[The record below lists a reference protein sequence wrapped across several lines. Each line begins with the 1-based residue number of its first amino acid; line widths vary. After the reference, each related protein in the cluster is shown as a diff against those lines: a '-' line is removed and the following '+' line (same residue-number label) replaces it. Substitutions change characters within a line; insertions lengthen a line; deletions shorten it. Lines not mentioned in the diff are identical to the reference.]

1 MFHTPSSV
9 CKLFTKEFHAIYIY
23 REVRFVT
30 TDGGTVLVEACQHSD
45 NISLMRDKP
54 ECGPEQCAASAEAQ
68 PLA

>member
-1 MFHTPSSV
+1 MIKTCIVSHTSQ
-9 CKLFTKEFHAIYIY
+9 CLQAIYIY
-23 REVRFVT
+23 IYRAVRFVT